1 MLDIPKRLT
10 DACSCYATQ
19 RPATHACPFPG
30 RKIHWQ
36 AASAKSAIQPEAI
49 PPLPRGQPS
58 RCRRRRGCHAGPPP
72 GGRRGRP
79 RHPISGRRP
88 SGPSPEPQIL
98 PAGRKSPCPAACGLA
113 GCSARL
119 SARRGGP
126 DLGCASGRRRP
137 PLLIHRPRG
146 GPGGGAGIRCCH
158 LCSGLRAGRS
168 IRLRRP
174 PGRLDLRF
182 RRPCPAS
189 PRTSAACPP
198 AEAGK
203 RAATHSAAN
212 VLTLA
217 DAARADARAQSLV
230 EAAFHA
236 RPPKPAP
243 LVAPVSGVVLR
254 PATRRYRPRGVN
266 PHRLGARGGGE
277 MTPARRPPLSEP
289 PGATAAWTQTPSS
302 RCPSAPYGGPCP
314 DCVVDGRDP
323 TVTAHRIT

>member
-1 MLDIPKRLT
+1 LLRIFHCGSFSAARSLCDRLALNYLIAEVIWLLVLCAYLV
-10 DACSCYATQ
+10 DLVRWQKLLNCHLQ
-19 RPATHACPFPG
+19 PFTVLHYILPTPVAGSMPYRGPHVASPG
-30 RKIHWQ
+30 RH
-36 AASAKSAIQPEAI
+36 ASTSRPYS
-49 PPLPRGQPS
+49 PRL
-58 RCRRRRGCHAGPPP
+58 CRGTPYRVRRG
-72 GGRRGRP
+72 
-79 RHPISGRRP
+79 
-88 SGPSPEPQIL
+88 
-98 PAGRKSPCPAACGLA
+98 
-113 GCSARL
+113 
-119 SARRGGP
+119 
-126 DLGCASGRRRP
+126 
-137 PLLIHRPRG
+137 LIHRPRG

-212 VLTLA
+212 VLALA
-217 DAARADARAQSLV
+217 DAARADAHAQSLV